1 MLLCEN
7 DFVSFNLFQ
16 NPWSGL
22 KLWILMRL
30 MWANCCEWFGHGF
43 LFQGENYSA
52 CSKIIFLKTGLYC
65 FIKNRACRNS
75 IVFSGEITKYFYCC
89 VRDFYQIIDISFV
102 DFSFNE
108 KIKSNKDY
116 LYIYNNKLLYDE
128 INQAFSQNKNS
139 NIYFHF
145 S

>member
-1 MLLCEN
+1 MDFYFKEKTILPVPKLL
-7 DFVSFNLFQ
+7 
-16 NPWSGL
+16 
-22 KLWILMRL
+22 
-30 MWANCCEWFGHGF
+30 
-43 LFQGENYSA
+43 
-52 CSKIIFLKTGLYC
+52 FLKTGLYC

-128 INQAFSQNKNS
+128 INQAYRTNSNLKFIYNS
-139 NIYFHF
+139 NIKILIAANRYIVRFIQTNC
-145 S
+145 